1 MMDDYENIGFVC
13 KYTGKIND
21 IISKYSKLNIS
32 FPQYK
37 LETLMEKSSNLRI
50 KASFDEKEQQF
61 IIDERGLEEYQI
73 FILQCIQYQKLLQII
88 ITIFNEFEKK
98 PEERKRYF
106 LKKTFAILNTERSQ
120 FEFSNFVNP
129 HDIINDINYTR
140 NSLV

>member
-1 MMDDYENIGFVC
+1 MKKSN
-13 KYTGKIND
+13 N
-21 IISKYSKLNIS
+21 L
-32 FPQYK
+32 
-37 LETLMEKSSNLRI
+37 LLMKEVLKSIRFLFCNVSN
-50 KASFDEKEQQF
+50 
-61 IIDERGLEEYQI
+61 
-73 FILQCIQYQKLLQII
+73 II

>member
-1 MMDDYENIGFVC
+1 
-13 KYTGKIND
+13 
-21 IISKYSKLNIS
+21 
-32 FPQYK
+32 
-37 LETLMEKSSNLRI
+37 MEKSSNLRI

-98 PEERKRYF
+98 SEERKRYF

>member
-1 MMDDYENIGFVC
+1 MRKN
-13 KYTGKIND
+13 NN
-21 IISKYSKLNIS
+21 L
-32 FPQYK
+32 
-37 LETLMEKSSNLRI
+37 LLMKEVLKSIR
-50 KASFDEKEQQF
+50 F
-61 IIDERGLEEYQI
+61 